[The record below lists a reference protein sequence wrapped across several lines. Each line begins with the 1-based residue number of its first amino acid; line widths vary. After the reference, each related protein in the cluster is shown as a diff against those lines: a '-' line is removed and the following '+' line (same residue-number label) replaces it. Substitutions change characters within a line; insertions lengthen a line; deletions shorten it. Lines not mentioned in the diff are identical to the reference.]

1 MSAEAASQESLSTLA
16 GDLASLAAER
26 TPDKR
31 VELLRRIAKAYA
43 AHAEPGL
50 TPEVY
55 LFNEVVSKLV
65 DKIAGPDRAA
75 AADTLAAMP
84 RLPEPLVHRLASD
97 PDIDVARPVIRD
109 YKAMPEAVLL
119 DVARN
124 ASQDHLR
131 VIAARDEVTP
141 PVTEVVVKRGDRS
154 VMRILA
160 GNSGARF
167 SDAGMRG
174 LIARA
179 KHDLDLQALLVDRND
194 LSLAAVERL
203 LPIVTEAL
211 ARRLCGKVGVVSED
225 AVMPHLAAWLD
236 DRTRN
241 AERTRAFIAGL
252 RNGDL
257 QTGDVFRE
265 LFAQGR
271 LYDAAVVLASHLE
284 IACDYTFG
292 VLAGSSLH
300 SAMLLMRAAALP
312 WTVVEAFLKLRHD
325 KAELFDC
332 GSAPKRADYLALDG
346 AAAQRV
352 LRFAKVR
359 HSAGG
364 APA

>member
-1 MSAEAASQESLSTLA
+1 MSVAVTPQQPLSTLA
-16 GDLASLAAER
+16 EDLASLAAER
-26 TPDKR
+26 ASDKR

-50 TPEVY
+50 TAELY

-65 DKIAGPDRAA
+65 DKIAGADRATA
-75 AADTLAAMP
+75 AATLAAMP
-84 RLPEPLVHRLASD
+84 RLPGPLVRRLASD
-97 PDIDVARPVIRD
+97 ADIDVARPLIRD
-109 YKAMPEAVLL
+109 YKAMPEAILV
-119 DVARN
+119 DVARHG
-124 ASQDHLR
+124 SQDHLR
-131 VIAARDEVTP
+131 VIAARAEVPP
-141 PVTEVVVKRGDRS
+141 PVTEVVVKRGDQS

-167 SDAGMRG
+167 SDAGMRR
-174 LIARA
+174 LIAKA
-179 KHDLDLQALLVDRND
+179 KHDLDLQALLVDRHD

-211 ARRLCGKVGVVSED
+211 ARRLCGKVGVVSEA

-236 DRTRN
+236 ERTRN

-257 QTGDVFRE
+257 QASDVFRE

-271 LYDAAVVLASHLE
+271 LYDAAAVLASHLE
-284 IACDYTFG
+284 IGCDYAFG

-312 WTVVEAFLKLRHD
+312 WSVVEAFLKLRHD
-325 KAELFDC
+325 KADLFDC
-332 GSAPKRADYLALDG
+332 GSAPKRADYLALDA

-359 HSAGG
+359 RTAAASA
-364 APA
+364 

>member
-1 MSAEAASQESLSTLA
+1 MPTAVLPQQSLSTLA
-16 GDLASLAAER
+16 EDLASLAAER
-26 TPDKR
+26 APDRR
-31 VELLRRIAKAYA
+31 VELLRRISAAYA
-43 AHAEPGL
+43 AHAEPGV
-50 TPEVY
+50 TAEVY

-65 DKIAGPDRAA
+65 DKIAGADRAA
-75 AADTLAAMP
+75 AAATLATMP
-84 RLPEPLVHRLASD
+84 RLPEPLVRRLASD
-97 PDIDVARPVIRD
+97 ADIDVARPLIRD
-109 YKAMPEAVLL
+109 YRAMPEAILVC
-119 DVARN
+119 VARN

-131 VIAARDEVTP
+131 VIAAREEVTP
-141 PVTEVVVKRGDRS
+141 PVTEVVVRRGDRS

-167 SDAGMRG
+167 SDAGMRE
-174 LIARA
+174 LIAKA

-236 DRTRN
+236 DRSRN

-257 QTGDVFRE
+257 QASDVFRE

-271 LYDAAVVLASHLE
+271 LYDAAAVLASHLE
-284 IACDYTFG
+284 IGCDYTFG
-292 VLAGSSLH
+292 VLAGNSLH

-312 WTVVEAFLKLRHD
+312 WALVEAFLKLRQAKGAPFEPH
-325 KAELFDC
+325 AL
-332 GSAPKRADYLALDG
+332 PKRAAYLALDV

-359 HSAGG
+359 RSAG
-364 APA
+364 ASPV

>member
-1 MSAEAASQESLSTLA
+1 MNAQAVAEKPLATLA
-16 GDLASLAAER
+16 EDLASLAAER
-26 TPDKR
+26 APDKR
-31 VELLRRIAKAYA
+31 VELLRRVACAYA
-43 AHAEPGL
+43 AYAEPGI
-50 TPEVY
+50 TAEFY

-65 DKIAGPDRAA
+65 DKIAGADRAA

-84 RLPEPLVHRLASD
+84 RLPDSLVHRLASD
-97 PDIDVARPVIRD
+97 ADIDVARPVIRD
-109 YKAMPEAVLL
+109 YQAMPEAILL

-124 ASQDHLR
+124 GSQDHLR
-131 VIAARDEVTP
+131 VIAARDQVTP

-154 VMRILA
+154 VMQILA

-174 LIARA
+174 LIAKA
-179 KHDLDLQALLVDRND
+179 KHDLDLQSLLVDRND

-225 AVMPHLAAWLD
+225 AVMPHLSAWLD

-241 AERTRAFIAGL
+241 AERTRTFIAGL

-257 QTGDVFRE
+257 QASDVFRE

-271 LYDAAVVLASHLE
+271 LYDAAAVLASHLE
-284 IACDYTFG
+284 LNCDYTFG

-325 KAELFDC
+325 KADLFDC
-332 GSAPKRADYLALDG
+332 GSAPKRADYLALD
-346 AAAQRV
+346 AAAAKRV

-364 APA
+364 TAA